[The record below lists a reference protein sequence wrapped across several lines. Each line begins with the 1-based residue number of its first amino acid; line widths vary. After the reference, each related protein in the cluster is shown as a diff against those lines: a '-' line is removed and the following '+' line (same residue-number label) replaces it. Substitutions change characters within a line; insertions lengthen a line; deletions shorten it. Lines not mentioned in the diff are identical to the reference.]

1 MSHEREL
8 RRESHYWARSVQIP
22 QPAAFLLIW
31 HQPQG
36 TAAAGGAANFGA
48 LGTEGGEK
56 GQRGQCGLCRQSLK
70 AAGGLSSGAQ
80 GAGRRPKAAGQ
91 LVAAGRDQS
100 QRAPLL
106 GRRSR
111 ESPGLSLSA
120 GPRPAIWQNPL
131 SSQKMGSGAA
141 PPRSE
146 LSCAFLPRRCHSPG
160 AADAGTRSCLSPFAD
175 HFLMNFR

>member
-22 QPAAFLLIW
+22 KPAAFLLIW

-56 GQRGQCGLCRQSLK
+56 GQRGQCSLCRQGLK
-70 AAGGLSSGAQ
+70 AAGGVSSGAQ

-141 PPRSE
+141 PPRSK

-160 AADAGTRSCLSPFAD
+160 GCRRGHVQLPESFFRPFLD
-175 HFLMNFR
+175 EF